1 MAELG
6 QTLEQVNN
14 RLDFN
19 AGTLARQAKATAISP
34 FFLPLPSGIHMS
46 LVGVRTVQVRKTWRG
61 LRVKVRRVG
70 SWWPETYRK
79 ADAEL
84 IADLMTGMEISVTS
98 SEKPAEEPVS
108 VPTAQT
114 IQADA
119 EAEGGVLELVPTEDG
134 DEEKDHEPKEVESAE
149 PETEN

>member
-1 MAELG
+1 M
-6 QTLEQVNN
+6 
-14 RLDFN
+14 
-19 AGTLARQAKATAISP
+19 
-34 FFLPLPSGIHMS
+34 
-46 LVGVRTVQVRKTWRG
+46 
-61 LRVKVRRVG
+61 
-70 SWWPETYRK
+70 
-79 ADAEL
+79 
-84 IADLMTGMEISVTS
+84 
-98 SEKPAEEPVS
+98 S